1 MESELRQ
8 ILIDKLQQL
17 EPQLGTTKSYGK
29 WVNKYVDTMLIAIH
43 KAMFANM
50 NKLRLNTSEFSFPKH
65 KVFLAMGRYGNP
77 QDYIYTLMQ
86 KRTETSLL
94 LQVSDGF
101 CYPNNSQLTVMRFN
115 PIYEELLMQELQDL
129 KLDRN
134 EELMDDLEQT
144 YTHIVDV
151 DVASLRGYINKTKQS
166 IAENKKGMHYNEAL
180 LRNLTAAKQLMV
192 MVHEADERNPHSAY
206 LLERYETADC
216 GRSYGKGLSL
226 QCMRKKV
233 REAALGVCHQ
243 YDFKACAFAVMAGL
257 AHAIDKSLKIGGVLD
272 YVRMRTKIRERIAKE
287 VNVDIKLVKSVITA
301 IGFGA
306 KLRNNFKSAI
316 RKELMLYA
324 QNAHDKNIWLE
335 KEDWSKLG
343 EDEYKRLLANQT
355 FIGIYNEFQ
364 LINSTIINYFDDDG
378 FEINGFVYSKIDPH
392 AKRLDK
398 YGKRKK
404 ASDFRTNAQKLA
416 WIYQAF
422 ETQARQQFEQLSGQ
436 KALLTTHDCIY
447 FKQKL
452 PVSLKHDI
460 LYQLQQTFK
469 YLTFEHTPIY
479 QITDQQTFDSR
490 FAEQIE
496 FEREHRERIKEQEVI
511 AANTDL
517 PNNWCETYLKP
528 QDVKTEYEYETKRRE
543 QFLRDVGFAV
553 TKIGDTTIVSDEHN
567 VDDEDDNYWE
577 PSTERQYWRDA
588 VVD

>member
-8 ILIDKLQQL
+8 ILLEKLMQL
-17 EPQLGTTKSYGK
+17 EPQLGKIKRYEK
-29 WVNKYVDTMLIAIH
+29 WVNKYVDTMLAAIH

-50 NKLRLNTSEFSFPKH
+50 NKLRLNASEFSFPKH

-86 KRTETSLL
+86 KRSETSIL
-94 LQVSDGF
+94 LQVSEGF
-101 CYPNNSQLTVMRFN
+101 CYANNSQLTVMRFN

-166 IAENKKGMHYNEAL
+166 IAENKKGFHYKEAL

-226 QCMRKKV
+226 QCMRKEV
-233 REAALGVCHQ
+233 RHAALGVCHQ

-257 AHAIDKSLKIGGVLD
+257 AHAINPSLKIGGVLD
-272 YVRMRTKIRERIAKE
+272 YVRLRAKIRERIAKE

-306 KLRNNFKSAI
+306 KLRNTQFGAI
-316 RKELMLYA
+316 RRELMLYA
-324 QNAHDKNIWLE
+324 QNAHDRNIWLE
-335 KEDWSKLG
+335 KADWNKLG

-364 LINSTIINYFDDDG
+364 LINETIINYFDDDG
-378 FEINGFVYSKIDPH
+378 FEINSFVYSKIDPH

-398 YGKRKK
+398 FGKRKK
-404 ASDFRTNAQKLA
+404 ASDFRTKAQQLA
-416 WIYQAF
+416 WIYQAL
-422 ETQARQQFEQLSGQ
+422 ETQAREHFEKLSGQ

-460 LYQLQQTFK
+460 LDKLQQTFP
-469 YLTFEHTPIY
+469 YLAFEHTPIY
-479 QITDQQTFDSR
+479 PIADKQTFDGR

-496 FEREHRERIKEQEVI
+496 FEREHKERMKEQEVKSRSHI
-511 AANTDL
+511 S
-517 PNNWCETYLKP
+517 PNDFSEKYLKP
-528 QDVKTEYEYETKRRE
+528 HDVKVEYDYEAQRRE
-543 QFLRDVGFAV
+543 QFLRDVGYSV
-553 TKIGDTTIVSDEHN
+553 IKIGDTTIVSCDHN
-567 VDDEDDNYWE
+567 VDDEDDDYWE
-577 PSTERQYWRDA
+577 ASTARQYWREA

>member
-1 MESELRQ
+1 
-8 ILIDKLQQL
+8 
-17 EPQLGTTKSYGK
+17 
-29 WVNKYVDTMLIAIH
+29 MLAAIH

-50 NKLRLNTSEFSFPKH
+50 NKLRLNASEFSFPKH

-86 KRTETSLL
+86 KRSETSIL
-94 LQVSDGF
+94 LQVSEGF
-101 CYPNNSQLTVMRFN
+101 CYANNSQLTVMRFN

-166 IAENKKGMHYNEAL
+166 IAENKKGMHYKEAL

-226 QCMRKKV
+226 QCMRKEV
-233 REAALGVCHQ
+233 RHAALGVCHQ

-257 AHAIDKSLKIGGVLD
+257 AHAINPSLKIGGVLD
-272 YVRMRTKIRERIAKE
+272 YVRLRAKIRERIAKE

-306 KLRNNFKSAI
+306 KLRNTQFGAI
-316 RKELMLYA
+316 RRELMLYA
-324 QNAHDKNIWLE
+324 QNAHDRNIWLE
-335 KEDWSKLG
+335 KADWNKLG

-364 LINSTIINYFDDDG
+364 LINETIINYFDDDG
-378 FEINGFVYSKIDPH
+378 FEINSFVYSKIDPH

-398 YGKRKK
+398 FGKRKK
-404 ASDFRTNAQKLA
+404 ASDFRTKAQQLA
-416 WIYQAF
+416 WIYQAL
-422 ETQARQQFEQLSGQ
+422 ETQAREHFEKLSGQ

-460 LYQLQQTFK
+460 LDKLQQTFP
-469 YLTFEHTPIY
+469 YLAFEHTPIY
-479 QITDQQTFDSR
+479 PIADKQTFDGR

-496 FEREHRERIKEQEVI
+496 FEREHKERMKEQEVKSRSHI
-511 AANTDL
+511 S
-517 PNNWCETYLKP
+517 PNDFSEKYLKP
-528 QDVKTEYEYETKRRE
+528 HDVKVEYDYEAQRRE
-543 QFLRDVGFAV
+543 QFLRDVGYSV
-553 TKIGDTTIVSDEHN
+553 IKIGDTTIVSCDHN
-567 VDDEDDNYWE
+567 VDDEDDDYWE
-577 PSTERQYWRDA
+577 ASTARQYWREA

>member
-8 ILIDKLQQL
+8 ILLEKLMQL
-17 EPQLGTTKSYGK
+17 EPQLGKIKRYEK
-29 WVNKYVDTMLIAIH
+29 WVNKYVDTMLAAIH

-50 NKLRLNTSEFSFPKH
+50 NKLRLNASEFSFPKH

-86 KRTETSLL
+86 KRSETSIL
-94 LQVSDGF
+94 LQVSEGF
-101 CYPNNSQLTVMRFN
+101 CYANNSQLTVMRFN

-166 IAENKKGMHYNEAL
+166 IAENKKGMHYKEAL

-226 QCMRKKV
+226 QCMRKEV
-233 REAALGVCHQ
+233 RHAALGVCHQ

-257 AHAIDKSLKIGGVLD
+257 AHAINPSLKIGGVLD
-272 YVRMRTKIRERIAKE
+272 YVRLRAKIRERIAKE

-306 KLRNNFKSAI
+306 KLRNTQFGAI
-316 RKELMLYA
+316 RRELMLYA
-324 QNAHDKNIWLE
+324 QNAHDRNIWLE
-335 KEDWSKLG
+335 KADWNKLG

-364 LINSTIINYFDDDG
+364 LINETIINYFDDDG
-378 FEINGFVYSKIDPH
+378 FEINSFVYSKIDPH

-398 YGKRKK
+398 FGKRKK
-404 ASDFRTNAQKLA
+404 ASDFRTKAQQLA
-416 WIYQAF
+416 WIYQAL
-422 ETQARQQFEQLSGQ
+422 ETQAREHFEKLSGQ

-460 LYQLQQTFK
+460 LDKLQQTFP
-469 YLTFEHTPIY
+469 YLAFEHTPIY
-479 QITDQQTFDSR
+479 PIADKQTFDGR

-496 FEREHRERIKEQEVI
+496 FEREHKERMKEQEVKSRSHI
-511 AANTDL
+511 S
-517 PNNWCETYLKP
+517 PNDFSEKYLKP
-528 QDVKTEYEYETKRRE
+528 HDVKVEYDYETIRRE
-543 QFLRDVGFAV
+543 QFLRDVGYSV
-553 TKIGDTTIVSDEHN
+553 IKIGDRTIISEPHK
-567 VDDEDDNYWE
+567 VDDVDDDYWE
-577 PSTERQYWRDA
+577 PSTDRQYWREA

>member
-1 MESELRQ
+1 
-8 ILIDKLQQL
+8 
-17 EPQLGTTKSYGK
+17 
-29 WVNKYVDTMLIAIH
+29 
-43 KAMFANM
+43 
-50 NKLRLNTSEFSFPKH
+50 
-65 KVFLAMGRYGNP
+65 
-77 QDYIYTLMQ
+77 
-86 KRTETSLL
+86 
-94 LQVSDGF
+94 
-101 CYPNNSQLTVMRFN
+101 MRFN
-115 PIYEELLMQELQDL
+115 PIYEELLMEELQDL

-134 EELMDDLEQT
+134 EELMDDLEKT

-166 IAENKKGMHYNEAL
+166 IAENKKGFHYKEAL

-216 GRSYGKGLSL
+216 GRTYGKGLSL
-226 QCMRKKV
+226 QCMRKEV

-257 AHAIDKSLKIGGVLD
+257 AHAIDPSLKIGGVLD
-272 YVRMRTKIRERIAKE
+272 YVRLRAKIRERIAKE

-306 KLRNNFKSAI
+306 KLRNTQFGAI

-324 QNAHDKNIWLE
+324 QNAHDKSIWLE
-335 KEDWSKLG
+335 KEDWNKLG
-343 EDEYKRLLANQT
+343 EEEYKCLLANQT
-355 FIGIYNEFQ
+355 FINIYNEFQ

-398 YGKRKK
+398 NGKRKK

-422 ETQARQQFEQLSGQ
+422 ETQAREQFEQLSEQ

-469 YLTFEHTPIY
+469 YLTFEYRLVRPIVDDETY
-479 QITDQQTFDSR
+479 KSR

-496 FEREHRERIKEQEVI
+496 FEREHKERMKEQELI

-517 PNNWCETYLKP
+517 TNAWQEIFLKP
-528 QDVKTEYEYETKRRE
+528 HDVKVEYDYETIRRE
-543 QFLRDVGFAV
+543 QFLRDVGYSV
-553 TKIGDTTIVSDEHN
+553 IKIGDRTIISEPHK
-567 VDDEDDNYWE
+567 VDDVDDDYWE
-577 PSTERQYWRDA
+577 PSTDRQYWREA

>member
-8 ILIDKLQQL
+8 ILLEKLMQL
-17 EPQLGTTKSYGK
+17 EPQLGKIKRYEK
-29 WVNKYVDTMLIAIH
+29 WVNKYVDTMLAAIH

-50 NKLRLNTSEFSFPKH
+50 NKLRLNASEFSFPKH

-86 KRTETSLL
+86 KRSETSIL
-94 LQVSDGF
+94 LQVSEGF
-101 CYPNNSQLTVMRFN
+101 CYANNSQLTVMRFN

-166 IAENKKGMHYNEAL
+166 IAENKKGFHYKEAL

-216 GRSYGKGLSL
+216 GRTYGKGLSL
-226 QCMRKKV
+226 QCMRKEV

-257 AHAIDKSLKIGGVLD
+257 AHAINPSLKIGGVLD
-272 YVRMRTKIRERIAKE
+272 YVRLRAKIRERIAKE

-306 KLRNNFKSAI
+306 KLRNTQFGAI
-316 RKELMLYA
+316 RRELMLYA
-324 QNAHDKNIWLE
+324 QNAHDRNIWLE
-335 KEDWSKLG
+335 KADWNKLG

-364 LINSTIINYFDDDG
+364 LINETIINYFDDDG
-378 FEINGFVYSKIDPH
+378 FEINSFVYSKIDPH

-398 YGKRKK
+398 FGKRKK
-404 ASDFRTNAQKLA
+404 ASDFRTKAQQLA
-416 WIYQAF
+416 WIYQAL
-422 ETQARQQFEQLSGQ
+422 ETQAREHFEKLSGQ

-460 LYQLQQTFK
+460 LDKLQQTFP
-469 YLTFEHTPIY
+469 YLAFEHTPIY
-479 QITDQQTFDSR
+479 PIADKQTFDGR

-496 FEREHRERIKEQEVI
+496 FEREHKERMKEQEVKSRSHI
-511 AANTDL
+511 S
-517 PNNWCETYLKP
+517 PNDFSEKYLKP
-528 QDVKTEYEYETKRRE
+528 HDVKVEYDYEAQRRE
-543 QFLRDVGFAV
+543 QFLRDVGYSV
-553 TKIGDTTIVSDEHN
+553 IKIGDTTIVSCDHN
-567 VDDEDDNYWE
+567 VDDEDDDYWE
-577 PSTERQYWRDA
+577 ASTARQYWREA